1 MNEER
6 VEIIGELSPEDAKRF
21 IDMMSVGSIMNPKMS
36 LEELIFAAREIDN
49 EINMFEARWLDK
61 VDTLTYKDAVNLI
74 FSEIDRYPTI
84 KKYNKD
90 KQETLQFD
98 FMEGLI
104 RSLDSE
110 VKLDWSF
117 VKGRLITTLTPNRWV

>member
-1 MNEER
+1 MSEER
-6 VEIIGELSPEDAKRF
+6 LEIIGELSPEEAKQFLNMINKRN
-21 IDMMSVGSIMNPKMS
+21 SIKPKMS
-36 LEELIFAAREIDN
+36 LEALIEAAREIDN
-49 EINMFEARWLDK
+49 EVNMFEARWLDK
-61 VDTLTYKDAVNLI
+61 VDILTYKGAINLI

-98 FMEGLI
+98 LMEGLI

-117 VKGRLITTLTPNRWV
+117 VKERLITTLTPNRWV